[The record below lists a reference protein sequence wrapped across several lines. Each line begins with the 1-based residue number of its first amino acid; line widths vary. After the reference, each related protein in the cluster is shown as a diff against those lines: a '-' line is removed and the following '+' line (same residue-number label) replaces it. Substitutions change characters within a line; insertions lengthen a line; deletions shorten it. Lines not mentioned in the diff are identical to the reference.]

1 MRTHIDDTKTKEN
14 ENERED
20 KRKKKHAGMRQ
31 DREDKNE

>member
-1 MRTHIDDTKTKEN
+1 MHTRDKDTKEK
-14 ENERED
+14 ERED